1 MKFSHCETAILTIL
15 RKISLTEKILNFHT
29 VLTYILAVIS
39 VILQKAIIV
48 RTMQEYAMS
57 FFAHLGIV
65 ELRRYVS
72 FLSGIMFEMTLFPLA
87 TFVKGLTVTKVSK
100 MVAKHK

>member
-1 MKFSHCETAILTIL
+1 MKFSHCVL
-15 RKISLTEKILNFHT
+15 RTSCGGHFRHSSKSNHSSHDARIRH
-29 VLTYILAVIS
+29 VIFC
-39 VILQKAIIV
+39 
-48 RTMQEYAMS
+48 S
-57 FFAHLGIV
+57 FGDLV